1 MVCVEAHLQGL
12 GVTCLLERDRRNDRD
27 VRDVK
32 RGNVFGEKPVKKR
45 TERLRKPV
53 KKVR

>member
-1 MVCVEAHLQGL
+1 MVFVEAHLQGL

-27 VRDVK
+27 ERVVQVGSSFRPNRK
-32 RGNVFGEKPVKKR
+32 KP
-45 TERLRKPV
+45 RKSV